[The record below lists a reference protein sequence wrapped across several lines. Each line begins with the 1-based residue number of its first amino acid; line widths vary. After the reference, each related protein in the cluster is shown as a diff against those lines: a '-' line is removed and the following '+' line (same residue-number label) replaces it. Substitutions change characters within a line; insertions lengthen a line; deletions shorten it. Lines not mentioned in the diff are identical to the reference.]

1 MKLNIVPA
9 RTGMTWVKLGIATF
23 LKQPLAL
30 AGLFFLYMAA
40 IFLLSQIP
48 VIGPVLASVLMPACS
63 LGIMVATKEASTGRF
78 PMPALLVSSFR
89 AGRQRAGATLIL
101 GVVYAAGW
109 FIALNVAT
117 LLAPPPAPQ
126 MVGTAAGQGELGAF
140 YLAVTVLTLPL
151 TILLWHAPALV
162 HWHGVTPLK
171 SMFFSFVACFR
182 NLGALTVFAA
192 TWVGIGVVALLLIG
206 LVGLLIGA
214 TAVLVNIVVPVFL
227 LLLAMFSTSVYFTFR
242 DSFVADE
249 STPTGEP
256 P

>member
-9 RTGMTWVKLGIATF
+9 RTGITWVKLGIRTF
-23 LKQPLAL
+23 FKQPLAL
-30 AGLFFLYMAA
+30 SGLFFLYMAA

-48 VIGPVLASVLMPACS
+48 LIGPMLAAVLMPASS

-89 AGRQRAGATLIL
+89 AGRQRARATLVL

-117 LLAPPPAPQ
+117 LFAPPPTPQ
-126 MVGTAAGQGELGAF
+126 MVGTAAGQGQLATF
-140 YLAVTVLTLPL
+140 YLAVTLLTLPL

-162 HWHGVTPLK
+162 HWHGVSPLK
-171 SMFFSFVACFR
+171 SMFFSFVACVR
-182 NLGALTVFAA
+182 NLGAFALFAA
-192 TWVGIGVVALLLIG
+192 TWFAIGVVALLL
-206 LVGLLIGA
+206 VGLLGLMLGA
-214 TAVLVNIVVPVFL
+214 TAALVNIVVPIFL

-249 STPTGEP
+249 PTTTGESP
-256 P
+256 